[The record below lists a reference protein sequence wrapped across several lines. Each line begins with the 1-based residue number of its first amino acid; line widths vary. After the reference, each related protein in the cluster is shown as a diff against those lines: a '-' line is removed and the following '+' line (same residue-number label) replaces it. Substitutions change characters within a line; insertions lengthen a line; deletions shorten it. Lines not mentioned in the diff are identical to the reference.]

1 MLSCEDI
8 KLIPQTKTL
17 TFAQNDSFLMSD
29 DIHLIFRQAV
39 TDDLPYIVDML
50 ADDPLGAKRE
60 RFEVPLPNSYFAA
73 FEAISNNPLNE
84 LVVATL
90 ENGRVVG
97 VLQLTFIPNISY
109 QGGWRALI
117 EGVRVSA
124 EFRSKGIGRKLFE
137 YAINR
142 AKEQGCHLIQLTMD
156 KERVDALRFYQSL
169 GFQATHE
176 GLKLHLQ

>member
-1 MLSCEDI
+1 LREEI
-8 KLIPQTKTL
+8 KLIPQTKIHNSPQEEVVSMDEINL
-17 TFAQNDSFLMSD
+17 T
-29 DIHLIFRQAV
+29 FRQAV
-39 TDDLPYIVDML
+39 LEDLPYIVDML
-50 ADDPLGAKRE
+50 SDDPLGAQRE
-60 RFEVPLPNSYFAA
+60 RFEVPLPDSYFAA

-84 LVVATL
+84 LIVAIVDDT
-90 ENGRVVG
+90 VIG

-124 EFRSKGIGRKLFE
+124 DYRSLGVGRKLFE

-142 AKEQGCHLIQLTMD
+142 AKEEGCHMVQLTMD
-156 KERVDALRFYQSL
+156 KQRTDAHRFYQSL

-176 GLKLHLQ
+176 GFKLHLR